1 VVLYAIVDGVLF
13 RKDVNGVLLR
23 CISTGQIQRVLE
35 EFHGGP
41 VGGHFAPRVTAL
53 KIMKA

>member
-1 VVLYAIVDGVLF
+1 GVPYAIVDGVLF
-13 RKDVNGVLLR
+13 KKDVNGVLLR
-23 CISTGQIQRVLE
+23 CISTYQIQRVLE

-53 KIMKA
+53 KITK